1 MPELHDL
8 LQRAAQQPTRQPNVD
23 ALWRRGRRL
32 RRRRRAISAALV
44 TACLVALA
52 GTFAFVSDGNDRQT
66 LDIIA
71 RSATN
76 QPTTTMEPSS
86 TTTSPPPSA
95 APTTDRFS
103 NAASGSTRP
112 VDQIAISVMNGA
124 AICGVAA
131 NYRPYIVA
139 IGYQRVSA
147 ENAPTIVSTSTIV
160 FLDGFAADASVLA
173 TRLRMPIS
181 ATIDAKTA
189 ALLERVGANI
199 GVVLGQDALSYVAK
213 PDVCGGSGDLVSDAK
228 TPPTTN

>member
-1 MPELHDL
+1 MPELQDL

-23 ALWRRGRRL
+23 ALWRQGRRL

-44 TACLVALA
+44 TACLGALA

-71 RSATN
+71 PSA
-76 QPTTTMEPSS
+76 TTTMEPAS
-86 TTTSPPPSA
+86 TTTPPPSSA
-95 APTTDRFS
+95 APTTDRLS

-124 AICGVAA
+124 GICGVAA
-131 NYRPYIVA
+131 NYRPYVVA
-139 IGYQRVSA
+139 MGYQRVSA
-147 ENAPTIVSTSTIV
+147 ENAPRIVSTSTIV
-160 FLDGFAADASVLA
+160 FLDGYAADASVLA

-181 ATIDAKTA
+181 ATIDAQTA
-189 ALLERVGANI
+189 AWLERAGANV
-199 GVVLGQDALSYVAK
+199 GVVLGQDALSYAGK
-213 PDVCGGSGDLVSDAK
+213 PDVCGGSGDLVTDAI